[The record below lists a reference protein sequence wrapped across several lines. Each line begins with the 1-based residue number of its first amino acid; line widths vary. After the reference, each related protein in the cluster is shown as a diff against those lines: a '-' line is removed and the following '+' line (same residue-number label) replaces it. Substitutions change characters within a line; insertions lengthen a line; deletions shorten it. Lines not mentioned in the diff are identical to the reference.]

1 MADGLLELALV
12 LTTAGSE
19 EEAKTLARALVQEG
33 LAACVTS
40 VPRVTSTYRWKGA
53 VLTETEH
60 LLVIKTRNALF
71 PRVKELVRRLH
82 SYELPE
88 LIQLPLSGGEEGYLA
103 WLMDGTSGRPIV

>member
-19 EEAKTLARALVQEG
+19 EEAKTLARALVEEG
-33 LAACVTS
+33 LAACVNV
-40 VPRVTSTYRWKGA
+40 VPGVTSIYRWKGQVTVGA
-53 VLTETEH
+53 EH
-60 LLVIKTRNALF
+60 LLVIKTRNELF

-88 LIQLPLSGGEEGYLA
+88 LIQLPLSGGEESYLA
-103 WLMDGTSGRPIV
+103 WLVDGTSGRPIL